1 MKKETKKFLI
11 GSGAVV
17 AGIAVAGAAV
27 VGATKYLVRIALD
40 REAPTSVQK
49 AKVKLAGSEE
59 HKVLLDKLEEA
70 AQKLENTETE
80 TVEIT
85 ARDGEKLVG
94 HWQTCENPERIIV
107 AMHGWR
113 SSWTKDFGAV
123 ADSWHENNCNV
134 LYAEQRGQNDSGG
147 EYMGFGLL
155 ERYDCLDWVNWV
167 NEQGLNKHG
176 DKELP
181 IYLCGVSM
189 GATTVLMAAG
199 LELPDNVCGI
209 LADCGFT
216 SPHEIWKH
224 VAENNL
230 HVSYNLCGNIAN
242 MLCRQKLHVGAK
254 DYSTIDAMKECK
266 VPVLFIH
273 GTEDSFVPVEM
284 TYENFKACAAPKR
297 LFVVPGAGH
306 GMSFFLDQEGYE
318 AAVVQF
324 WNDYNLNTGK

>member
-1 MKKETKKFLI
+1 
-11 GSGAVV
+11 
-17 AGIAVAGAAV
+17 
-27 VGATKYLVRIALD
+27 
-40 REAPTSVQK
+40 
-49 AKVKLAGSEE
+49 
-59 HKVLLDKLEEA
+59 
-70 AQKLENTETE
+70 
-80 TVEIT
+80 
-85 ARDGEKLVG
+85 
-94 HWQTCENPERIIV
+94 
-107 AMHGWR
+107 
-113 SSWTKDFGAV
+113 
-123 ADSWHENNCNV
+123 
-134 LYAEQRGQNDSGG
+134 
-147 EYMGFGLL
+147 
-155 ERYDCLDWVNWV
+155 
-167 NEQGLNKHG
+167 
-176 DKELP
+176 
-181 IYLCGVSM
+181 M